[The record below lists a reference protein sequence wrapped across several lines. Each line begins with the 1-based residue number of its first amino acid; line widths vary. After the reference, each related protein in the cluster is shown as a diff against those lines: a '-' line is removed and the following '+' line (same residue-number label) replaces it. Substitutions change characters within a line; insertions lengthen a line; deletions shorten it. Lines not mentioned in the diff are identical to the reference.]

1 MIGTKLIHDCERAV
15 RYPVGWVKMVTLLC
29 VWLVSI
35 TWKLCVVGVMR
46 WTVPRWTVGLCI
58 SPCELIYVIA
68 MC

>member
-1 MIGTKLIHDCERAV
+1 MIGTKLVHDCEGVV

-29 VWLVSI
+29 V
-35 TWKLCVVGVMR
+35 VGVMR
-46 WTVPRWTVGLCI
+46 WVVPRWTVGLCI

>member
-1 MIGTKLIHDCERAV
+1 MIGTKLVHDCEGFM

-35 TWKLCVVGVMR
+35 TWKLCVIGVMR

-68 MC
+68 IC